1 MIFDGREEL
10 LHIKW
15 LFYHRKFVFIWLDWR
30 TWFENFEL
38 FQKGSPEETNGNE
51 KTLGRLLK
59 LDNNEWFVDDR
70 TELTIGYRLKDS
82 QKLGIP
88 IVIAFGKRAVG
99 FILYKY
105 SSISSWI

>member
-1 MIFDGREEL
+1 
-10 LHIKW
+10 
-15 LFYHRKFVFIWLDWR
+15 
-30 TWFENFEL
+30 
-38 FQKGSPEETNGNE
+38 
-51 KTLGRLLK
+51 LLK

-105 SSISSWI
+105 SSISS

>member
-1 MIFDGREEL
+1 M
-10 LHIKW
+10 
-15 LFYHRKFVFIWLDWR
+15 
-30 TWFENFEL
+30 
-38 FQKGSPEETNGNE
+38 
-51 KTLGRLLK
+51 
-59 LDNNEWFVDDR
+59 DDR
-70 TELTIGYRLKDS
+70 TELTIGYRLKDC